1 MIDQIPFLIRHGNI
15 LVAALAT
22 VLVVIALEQDDEILP
37 MISATLIAAA
47 ALSVHAAE
55 RMAVLEHRADWWGAT
70 RREAEL
76 RDRYAVLQ
84 ATVSEI

>member
-1 MIDQIPFLIRHGNI
+1 MNDQIPFLIRHGNI
-15 LVAALAT
+15 LAAALAT
-22 VLVVIALEQDDEILP
+22 VLGSFALEQEGEVLP
-37 MISATLIAAA
+37 MISATLIVAA

-55 RMAVLEHRADWWGAT
+55 RMAVLEHRSDWWGAT

-84 ATVSEI
+84 ATVSDV